1 MGTERVVARTAR
13 RAGLIRADLPLRNGP
28 HGYGTVT
35 KVLHWTTVAAL
46 LAQFLVGYL
55 MEADDSG
62 RGRGRGRGGES
73 GRGRGRGG
81 EDDYAIEGAL
91 AVHVALGVLILTLA
105 VLRVLWRRTGLPPWA
120 DTLSAAE
127 RRFLHWTER
136 ALLTLLFAIP
146 ITGLVLVL
154 GGGDDALPWHVA
166 GHIAFFVAVSA
177 HVGLVLKHQVVDRD
191 RLLSRMT

>member
-1 MGTERVVARTAR
+1 MQ
-13 RAGLIRADLPLRNGP
+13 LRNGP
-28 HGYGTVT
+28 HGYGVVT

-46 LAQFLVGYL
+46 IAQFVVGYL

-62 RGRGRGRGGES
+62 RGRGGES
-73 GRGRGRGG
+73 GQGRGRGG

-91 AVHVALGVLILTLA
+91 ALHVALGVLILTLA

-120 DTLSAAE
+120 ETLSAGE

-154 GGGDDALPWHVA
+154 GSGDDALPWHIASHV
-166 GHIAFFVAVSA
+166 AFFVAVSA
-177 HVGLVLKHQVVDRD
+177 HVGLVLKHQFVNRD

>member
-1 MGTERVVARTAR
+1 M
-13 RAGLIRADLPLRNGP
+13 PLRNGP

-46 LAQFLVGYL
+46 MAQFAVGYL
-55 MEADDSG
+55 MDADDSG

-81 EDDYAIEGAL
+81 EDDYAIEGVL

-120 DTLSAAE
+120 EGLSAGE
-127 RRFLHWTER
+127 RRLAHWTER
-136 ALLTLLFAIP
+136 GLLVLLFAIP
-146 ITGLVLVL
+146 ISGLALVL
-154 GGGDDALPWHVA
+154 GGDNDALGWHVA
-166 GHIAFFVAVSA
+166 S
-177 HVGLVLKHQVVDRD
+177 HV
-191 RLLSRMT
+191 TF